1 MKMKLEQTTERK
13 EGLSQDGTELDPKIM
28 REFIIEV
35 AEQLEDKK
43 LLKMLYIRAKTLKSL

>member
-1 MKMKLEQTTERK
+1 MKMNPEQDYERR

-43 LLKMLYIRAKTLKSL
+43 LLKMLYIRAKTLRSL